1 MNGEKTERQTDRN
14 VGDTVDNR
22 DRERERRERRVFG

>member
-1 MNGEKTERQTDRN
+1 MKGEKTERQTDRN